1 MAKRRTLTTEELS
14 ESTLRATI
22 GCAKSLLVDVG
33 QKPSSVERME
43 MAVHYRRALTDEEY
57 ALLTP
62 EWCAIPAV
70 HEGGH
75 GKIIEVEAL

>member
-1 MAKRRTLTTEELS
+1 
-14 ESTLRATI
+14 
-22 GCAKSLLVDVG
+22 
-33 QKPSSVERME
+33 ME
-43 MAVHYRRALTDEEY
+43 VAVHYRRALTDEEY

-75 GKIIEVEAL
+75 GKIIEIEAL